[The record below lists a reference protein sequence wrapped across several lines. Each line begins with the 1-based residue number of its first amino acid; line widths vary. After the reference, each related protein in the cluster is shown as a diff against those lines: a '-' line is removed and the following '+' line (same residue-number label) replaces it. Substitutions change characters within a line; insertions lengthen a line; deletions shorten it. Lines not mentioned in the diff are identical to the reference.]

1 MGFNRKLLICLSL
14 FLSGMAS
21 AIASDLAAETYATY
35 VSSSGEI
42 KLPGDFRQNWRH
54 LGSWLVNDPKAP
66 GYGFHD
72 VYTQPESVQAFLST
86 GQFPDGA
93 VLVKEIRKIGSGSL
107 TTGPAQWATDNA
119 VWFVMVKDAKGRF
132 KGNPNWGEGWGWAIY
147 EANNRNL
154 NVSKGYAQS
163 CLGCHMPAKGT
174 DWVFLDG
181 YPILRKP

>member
-35 VSSSGEI
+35 VNSTGEI
-42 KLPGDFRQNWRH
+42 KLPEGYRQKWSH
-54 LGSWLVNDPKAP
+54 LGSWLVNDSKAP

-107 TTGPAQWATDNA
+107 TTGPAQ
-119 VWFVMVKDAKGRF
+119 
-132 KGNPNWGEGWGWAIY
+132 
-147 EANNRNL
+147 
-154 NVSKGYAQS
+154 
-163 CLGCHMPAKGT
+163 
-174 DWVFLDG
+174 
-181 YPILRKP
+181 